1 MEEFSDAG
9 SIPASSI
16 ICTKEG
22 PNEVGKMPW
31 YYADASERSSHFN
44 ASATLFFTRRGP
56 TKLGRCLGTKH
67 FILKC
72 KPYYMPCICI

>member
-16 ICTKEG
+16 ILCTKEG

-31 YYADASERSSHFN
+31 YYADARERSSHFN
-44 ASATLFFTRRGP
+44 ASA
-56 TKLGRCLGTKH
+56 H
-67 FILKC
+67 IL
-72 KPYYMPCICI
+72 